1 MKINELID
9 SFEIY
14 ITNEEAELMPRLE
27 DPVPLSTFNERE
39 QFIIGNMIKKSLVSK
54 VRHNDLYLV
63 MRNA

>member
-39 QFIIGNMIKKSLVSK
+39 RRAFSSTC
-54 VRHNDLYLV
+54 
-63 MRNA
+63 